1 MNLFPSK
8 EKKAELLTRL
18 KMLGV
23 THVQV
28 DFSGGGDSGEIDNAY
43 AKDAQQKD
51 VDVSKELMVW
61 PTTESYEEDGKW
73 HQRLVDKEMLVID
86 ILRDMTE
93 KWLED
98 TGHDW
103 YNNDGGQ
110 GDMTIDFTESPPE
123 FNLNVGVNYTRTDDY
138 GYSLDDENEEEE

>member
-43 AKDAQQKD
+43 AKDAQSKD

-73 HQRLVDKEMLVID
+73 HQRLVDKEVLVID

-93 KWLED
+93 QWLED

-110 GDMTIDFTESPPE
+110 GDMTIDFTKSPPE